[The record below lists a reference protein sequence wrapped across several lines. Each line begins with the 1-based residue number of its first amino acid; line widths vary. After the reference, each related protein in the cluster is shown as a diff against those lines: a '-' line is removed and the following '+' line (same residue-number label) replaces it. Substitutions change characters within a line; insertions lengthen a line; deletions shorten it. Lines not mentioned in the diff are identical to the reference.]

1 MYGGRP
7 SFGTALLKAGVAWA
21 TGYAGASVAKA
32 TGKPLTSAALT
43 VGAGVV
49 GFLARDSVRPQWAKD
64 ALEAL
69 GPAGMSF
76 GGVWTAANTTT
87 LGGKA
92 AGSIPLQDVAAS
104 AGVQR
109 ALAEARAR
117 AAAVSAPVP
126 AGGASVPALSGGSG
140 SLRGYRGG
148 LFGGRSF

>member
-1 MYGGRP
+1 MYGRP

-21 TGYAGASVAKA
+21 TGYAGASMAKA
-32 TGKPLTSAALT
+32 TGKPLTSAAVT

-49 GFLARDSVRPQWAKD
+49 GFLAKDAVRPQWARD

-109 ALAEARAR
+109 ALAEARSR
-117 AAAVSAPVP
+117 AAAVSAAPVP
-126 AGGASVPALSGGSG
+126 PQPAPSGPGN
-140 SLRGYRGG
+140 LRGYRGG
-148 LFGGRSF
+148 LFGGRGF